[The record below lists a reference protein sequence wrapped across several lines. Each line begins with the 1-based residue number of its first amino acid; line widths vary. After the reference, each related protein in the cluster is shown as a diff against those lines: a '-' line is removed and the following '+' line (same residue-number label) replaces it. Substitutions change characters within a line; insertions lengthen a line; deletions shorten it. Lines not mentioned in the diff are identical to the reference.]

1 MKREL
6 KYETR
11 PGGKY
16 QSLEEYEVDDAI
28 REIAKTT
35 RNGQEY
41 FHNPELAEELIH
53 QLKKKQ
59 RDFYQLGE
67 EIIHAAN
74 SLRDTDGQLSRNF
87 KGLVR

>member
-28 REIAKTT
+28 REIAK
-35 RNGQEY
+35 R
-41 FHNPELAEELIH
+41 PEMDKNIFIT
-53 QLKKKQ
+53 Q
-59 RDFYQLGE
+59 
-67 EIIHAAN
+67 N
-74 SLRDTDGQLSRNF
+74 LRKSSSIN
-87 KGLVR
+87 